1 MSRRGFRTV
10 NLPIELCEWIDKYC
24 DNPPDQRPIGV
35 ASRDE
40 FVRFAVALVI
50 MATKTSDTAV
60 PPLKILAE
68 LIRRLEKQ

>member
-1 MSRRGFRTV
+1 LSRRGFRTV

-24 DNPPDQRPIGV
+24 DNPPGERPLGM

-50 MATKTSDTAV
+50 MATKKSDAAV

-68 LIRRLEKQ
+68 LIRRLEE